1 MRESRTAPSR
11 NSTGALGA
19 LYNNLMGIQDR
30 PATRTLSSPPSV
42 SGGASV
48 SDFDLV
54 KVIGQGSFGKVFLVR
69 PRWTNDAT
77 VYAMK
82 VVKKDDVRRRN
93 QMEHTKA
100 ERRIMA
106 KITHPFVISLMFAF
120 QSRDKLYVYAV
131 AGSLCTCPVTNTRT
145 HDRHESRSCT

>member
-1 MRESRTAPSR
+1 M
-11 NSTGALGA
+11 
-19 LYNNLMGIQDR
+19 
-30 PATRTLSSPPSV
+30 
-42 SGGASV
+42 

-93 QMEHTKA
+93 QMEHTKVTFDVAASRQRTTRDQFLLTRSNPFLLAQA

>member
-1 MRESRTAPSR
+1 MI
-11 NSTGALGA
+11 TGATV
-19 LYNNLMGIQDR
+19 QDFELVKVGHT
-30 PATRTLSSPPSV
+30 AEHCHECQIKVMCAHTRTCFEL
-42 SGGASV
+42 
-48 SDFDLV
+48 D
-54 KVIGQGSFGKVFLVR
+54 KVIGQGSFGKVFMVK

-82 VVKKDDVRRRN
+82 VVKKEDVKRRN

-120 QSRDKLYVYAV
+120 QVTPVPNLALKRTLPTKPQSFLTA
-131 AGSLCTCPVTNTRT
+131 SLAP
-145 HDRHESRSCT
+145 HISSLERSCT

>member
-1 MRESRTAPSR
+1 
-11 NSTGALGA
+11 
-19 LYNNLMGIQDR
+19 MGIQDR

-93 QMEHTKA
+93 QMEHTKVTVDVA
-100 ERRIMA
+100 ASRHAPHVTSIYS
-106 KITHPFVISLMFAF
+106 HVSPHFACTGGTPHHGENYASF
-120 QSRDKLYVYAV
+120 RNFSYVRVPV
-131 AGSLCTCPVTNTRT
+131 A
-145 HDRHESRSCT
+145 